1 MRVCGDYCQVKR
13 FQAMQADVKA
23 SLSESDS
30 PVVEHAEPAAKT
42 AAKRF
47 RQTVTTVW
55 YVCECVCVGSPL
67 VVECWGVVTV
77 HHDRSMHLEALP
89 PAAVTL
95 LRVASLLG
103 PNNIPGVYALVLV
116 NWCRILDAADA
127 VCTLASESLFVG
139 GFGLD
144 EEASKHDPLA
154 ATLWA
159 CSQHA
164 SDADGARLARS
175 RRVAELLAQLERYV
189 GTPRIIGGAH
199 ITAATPSP
207 WCLADCFVSSASPS
221 SHVRA
226 CHLRTSTR
234 CWCRR

>member
-116 NWCRILDAADA
+116 NWCRMLDAADA
-127 VCTLASESLFVG
+127 VGPLHQSLC
-139 GFGLD
+139 
-144 EEASKHDPLA
+144 
-154 ATLWA
+154 LWVA
-159 CSQHA
+159 L
-164 SDADGARLARS
+164 GWMK
-175 RRVAELLAQLERYV
+175 RRVSMTHWRQRCGHA
-189 GTPRIIGGAH
+189 
-199 ITAATPSP
+199 PSTLQTLMVP
-207 WCLADCFVSSASPS
+207 ASRGHGVWRS
-221 SHVRA
+221 
-226 CHLRTSTR
+226 C
-234 CWCRR
+234 